1 MHPDAGRPYRWL
13 TDRTLLDVSIDELPH
28 ITERQVA
35 NLLDELRLRFDEVLI
50 DQDSDFEEVWEMR
63 ETQAVYASISA
74 DLISDHVSSGLDL
87 TAAQER
93 VELESEFYLHDPI
106 TGPLVTDPATPRG
119 RQMANQ

>member
-1 MHPDAGRPYRWL
+1 MSRSTNCPILLSDKLL
-13 TDRTLLDVSIDELPH
+13 TSWTNCD
-28 ITERQVA
+28 
-35 NLLDELRLRFDEVLI
+35 LRFDEVLI